1 MGQSTDDL
9 SGALRRLQS
18 DTQDFWAPLH
28 SIRRV
33 DASSLTPLQFHR
45 EFVSRNV
52 PVVLLNAMTSPKW
65 QFAMA
70 NWQNDGH
77 LIAKSGNHSVTVDV
91 TPFGLGDAVLE
102 LPGDAEDLF
111 VMPEERNM
119 PMAEFLKIMENRDE
133 FDGVPYLSHQNDSLR
148 EQFPDLY
155 DEVPPAMDL
164 AVEAFG
170 NEPEAVNIW
179 MGDER
184 AVSTMHKDHYENFY
198 CVVKGQ
204 KHFTLLPPSAVGC
217 LYEREFPSAR
227 YRHKDSPEPKEE
239 NLQEDLEATERFHEN
254 YPQYEKWTILSSPDK
269 GETPWIPVDPLNI
282 DKEKYPLAATLNPIE
297 VVLNAGEVLYLP
309 SLWYHRAA
317 HLCPTISVNYWHDME
332 FDCRYVYFNFVHDI
346 GATITALETERK
358 RGVKKSE
365 EGTK

>member
-1 MGQSTDDL
+1 MSSSSDV
-9 SGALRRLQS
+9 SAALRRLQS

-28 SIRRV
+28 SVRRV
-33 DASSLTPLQFHR
+33 DTSTLTPLQFHR

-52 PVVLLNAMTSPKW
+52 PAVLLNAMTSVQW
-65 QFAMA
+65 RNAMV
-70 NWQNDGH
+70 NWQNDDH
-77 LIAKSGNHSVTVDV
+77 LIAKSGDRPVTVDV
-91 TPFGLGDAVLE
+91 TPFGFGDAVLE
-102 LPGDAEDLF
+102 LPVHHEEIF
-111 VMPEERNM
+111 VMPEERDM
-119 PMAEFLKIMENRDE
+119 SMAKFLRILKDRDG

-148 EQFPDLY
+148 EQFPGLF
-155 DEVPPAMDL
+155 DEVPPSMSL

-179 MGDER
+179 IGDER

-204 KHFTLLPPSAVGC
+204 KYFTLLPPSAVGC
-217 LYEREFPSAR
+217 LYEKEFPSAR
-227 YRHKDSPEPKEE
+227 YRHSESPKPQEE
-239 NLQEDLEATERFHEN
+239 EHLAVDLVATKRFYKK
-254 YPQYEKWTILSSPDK
+254 YPQHEQWTILSSPDK
-269 GETPWIPVDPLNI
+269 GNTP
-282 DKEKYPLAATLNPIE
+282 YPLAETLNPIE

-346 GATITALETERK
+346 GATIFALKEEQQSTEK
-358 RGVKKSE
+358 E
-365 EGTK
+365 

>member
-1 MGQSTDDL
+1 MSWSTQDL
-9 SGALRRLQS
+9 SPALRRLQS

-70 NWQNDGH
+70 NWQNDDH
-77 LIAKSGNHSVTVDV
+77 LIAKSGDHPVTVDV
-91 TPFGLGDAVLE
+91 TPFGFGDAVLE
-102 LPGDAEDLF
+102 LPGNHGDVF
-111 VMPEERNM
+111 VMPEERDM
-119 PMAEFLKIMENRDE
+119 SMAEFMKILKNRDE

-148 EQFPDLY
+148 EQFPELF
-155 DEVPPAMDL
+155 DEVPPAMEL

-179 MGDER
+179 FGDER

-204 KHFTLLPPSAVGC
+204 KHFTLLPPSSVGC
-217 LYEREFPSAR
+217 LYEREFRPQDTVMWILLNLKRRILWWMLKLPSDFIKDIR
-227 YRHKDSPEPKEE
+227 NIRSGRFCRHLIREIRRGS
-239 NLQEDLEATERFHEN
+239 
-254 YPQYEKWTILSSPDK
+254 
-269 GETPWIPVDPLNI
+269 PWI
-282 DKEKYPLAATLNPIE
+282 
-297 VVLNAGEVLYLP
+297 
-309 SLWYHRAA
+309 R
-317 HLCPTISVNYWHDME
+317 
-332 FDCRYVYFNFVHDI
+332 
-346 GATITALETERK
+346 
-358 RGVKKSE
+358 
-365 EGTK
+365 